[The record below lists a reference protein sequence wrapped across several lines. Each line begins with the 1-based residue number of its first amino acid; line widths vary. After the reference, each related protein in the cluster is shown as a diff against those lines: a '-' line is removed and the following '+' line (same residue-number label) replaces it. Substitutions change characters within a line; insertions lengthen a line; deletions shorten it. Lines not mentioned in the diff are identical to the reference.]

1 MELKGAK
8 LLAMTLYCRFLF
20 QGKEQSRRDD
30 LEALGHMYM
39 YFLRGHLP
47 WQGLKAETLRER
59 YQFLTNEI
67 DPRHPGGSRHRLHV
81 LLVLEF
87 EAVLH
92 NTRLILLP
100 IR

>member
-59 YQFLTNEI
+59 YQFLPNAVDPSQLADILQNVDLGLSLTNI
-67 DPRHPGGSRHRLHV
+67 FLRV
-81 LLVLEF
+81 
-87 EAVLH
+87 AV
-92 NTRLILLP
+92 
-100 IR
+100 